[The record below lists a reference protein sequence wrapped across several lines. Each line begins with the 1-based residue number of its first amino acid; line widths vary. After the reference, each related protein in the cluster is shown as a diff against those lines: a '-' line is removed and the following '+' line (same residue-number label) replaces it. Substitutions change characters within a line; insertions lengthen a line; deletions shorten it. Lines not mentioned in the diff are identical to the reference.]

1 MTDNKMDK
9 SDVVQLIACI
19 MRRQKEVKKLGLIT
33 WMDFDLIPKEAV
45 DEYKQRIPEDYKKQF
60 DEITDDYYQR
70 LEELKNQIF
79 EDNF

>member
-1 MTDNKMDK
+1 MSDKKINK
-9 SDVVQLIACI
+9 SDAVQLVACI

-33 WMDFDLIPKEAV
+33 WMDFDLIPKEDV
-45 DEYKQRIPEDYKKQF
+45 DEYKQRIPEIYEKQF
-60 DEITDDYYQR
+60 DEITEEYYQR

>member
-33 WMDFDLIPKEAV
+33 WTDFDLIPKEAV
-45 DEYKQRIPEDYKKQF
+45 DEYKQRIPEGYKKQF